1 MASKD
6 HVFGLTSIC
15 SSNGIY
21 FITKKL
27 MLTYSL
33 GLQRPRLGGA
43 TAIRGQ
49 WRSSHCRLPCCK
61 TQVFFFAT
69 YFICPIFYLPKQDS
83 KLKYFQFLCD
93 FVVSHHTGIF
103 CIMECTAQWALV
115 ESDVWWST
123 QSLGPSP
130 STVGTY
136 LITCSRNHSHTCTKG
151 FWDLSI
157 TVMV

>member
-1 MASKD
+1 MERLLFMD
-6 HVFGLTSIC
+6 
-15 SSNGIY
+15 NGDLLIAG
-21 FITKKL
+21 FHAVRHK
-27 MLTYSL
+27 
-33 GLQRPRLGGA
+33 
-43 TAIRGQ
+43 
-49 WRSSHCRLPCCK
+49 C
-61 TQVFFFAT
+61 FFFCHT
-69 YFICPIFYLPKQDS
+69 FHLPKRDS
-83 KLKYFQFLCD
+83 KLKCFQFLCD

-151 FWDLSI
+151 FEIWKSLTNLLVTNKHTEVKIVLSPGFNNYLLFPPSLFL
-157 TVMV
+157 VDES